1 MYRGGDGALDSGR
14 IRRLNYPKRRR
25 RFALPAHSKWARF
38 QRTGVLLV
46 SYEFPEFNI
55 NLGNFS
61 Y

>member
-1 MYRGGDGALDSGR
+1 VTRQPLDYQQKSAD
-14 IRRLNYPKRRR
+14 KS
-25 RFALPAHSKWARF
+25 AHSKWARF
-38 QRTGVLLV
+38 QRTGVPLV